1 MSNLSNP
8 KNIFALL
15 IMSIAVVFYYNFS
28 EPFRINYVDPVV
40 SEYENL
46 SLAFTRAE
54 DQLSLE
60 ALKTKK
66 NQLTLQE
73 LNVVENFIP
82 VKLKSGTFVYN
93 LAQFA
98 NQNKLILKSI
108 QYSVI
113 DEGKEQGG
121 GIKNKDKR
129 LVAEFTLDGRYE
141 DFTRWMSAIENAN
154 TLVSVES
161 VRGVKN
167 NASSDIITFNVKLI
181 TYALDID

>member
-1 MSNLSNP
+1 MSSFSNP
-8 KNIFALL
+8 KNIFSLL
-15 IMSIAVVFYYNFS
+15 IVCIAVVFYYNFS
-28 EPFRINYVDPVV
+28 LPFKTGYVDPVV
-40 SEYENL
+40 TEYENL
-46 SLAFTRAE
+46 STAYVRAE

-73 LNVVENFIP
+73 VNIMENFVP
-82 VKLKSGTFVYN
+82 VRLKSGTFVYN

-108 QYSVI
+108 QYSVV
-113 DEGKEQGG
+113 DEGKEIA
-121 GIKNKDKR
+121 GIKTKDKR
-129 LVAEFTLDGRYE
+129 LVVEFTLDGRYE
-141 DFTRWMSAIENAN
+141 DFTKWMSTIENSN
-154 TLVSVES
+154 TLISVES

-167 NASSDIITFNVKLI
+167 SVNSDIITFNVKLV